1 MHRIRNRDHHRSAC
15 RNRPEGKAGLWGEGD
30 IVSLHP
36 LGLHEVKELFPV
48 TDLMV
53 TGPALGLVTL
63 TDKSPFNP
71 WNKVA
76 GVSCA
81 A

>member
-1 MHRIRNRDHHRSAC
+1 M
-15 RNRPEGKAGLWGEGD
+15 
-30 IVSLHP
+30 
-36 LGLHEVKELFPV
+36 KELFPV

-71 WNKVA
+71 ENKVA